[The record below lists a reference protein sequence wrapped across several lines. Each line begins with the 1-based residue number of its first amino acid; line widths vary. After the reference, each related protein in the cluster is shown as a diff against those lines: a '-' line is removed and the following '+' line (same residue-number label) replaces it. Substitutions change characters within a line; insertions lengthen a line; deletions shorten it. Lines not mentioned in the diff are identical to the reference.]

1 MEMLAHH
8 EKLRPNFSS
17 FPLEI
22 LFSFSP
28 FFAILVLSWFSFFSS
43 VFSYLRQLSLNHP
56 LKPRNER
63 RLDYYPLF
71 GKWARAPPSKF
82 PVGMIE
88 DQTRENIGNRALS
101 EPYFLI
107 LDKWASPLRRLFL
120 YTSFSCASWSAC
132 SSCSFFDSISSSS
145 CLFFSSAWEKNLQE
159 IIRQSTRGEG
169 EWGSIFRSKVEEKV
183 KGVKI
188 V

>member
-1 MEMLAHH
+1 M
-8 EKLRPNFSS
+8 
-17 FPLEI
+17 
-22 LFSFSP
+22 
-28 FFAILVLSWFSFFSS
+28 
-43 VFSYLRQLSLNHP
+43 FSYLRQLSLNHP

-107 LDKWASPLRRLFL
+107 LDKWASPLHRLFL
-120 YTSFSCASWSAC
+120 HTSFSCASWSAC

-145 CLFFSSAWEKNLQE
+145 CLFFSSAWEDNWQE
-159 IIRQSTRGEG
+159 IIRQSTGGGRKGRKDRKDRERGN
-169 EWGSIFRSKVEEKV
+169 FFLPQVEEKV
-183 KGVKI
+183 KGI
-188 V
+188 